1 MQTVTNFFITNLA
14 LSDILL
20 CILAVPFTPLYTFV
34 GNWVFGRVLCHLV
47 AYAQGTS
54 VYISTLT
61 LTSIAIDRYFVII
74 YPFQPRMKQSTCLYI
89 ILFIWTFSLAVTLP
103 YGLYMSFRDSLCE
116 EAWPSESFRQIYSGV
131 TTVLQF
137 LVPLVVIAFCY
148 ICVSVRLSDHAR
160 LRPGCKSS
168 RKEEADRERKRRTNR
183 MLIAMV
189 TVFGISWMPLNVIN
203 LLNDYHAKTGTW
215 HYYNLV
221 FFMVHALA
229 MSSTC
234 YNPFLYAWL
243 NDNFRKEFKQVLPCF
258 IRFGLSQPA
267 CSAGSAPTQTS
278 VAPYRADHPAAAC
291 NGGHGG
297 GAPPR
302 TATARAEA
310 RAEARAAASHGPEA
324 HDALLPAA
332 AAPAPRGRRSD
343 DWGSLQAQGNA
354 SGNTNSQN
362 QLRGK
367 RKDASASSPTTEAVS
382 WTDGRANL
390 GDLVTATYSTE
401 DGSVEVHLPL
411 EAVSTPSGASG
422 ATSPAAAAVA
432 PPERPLI
439 NISPESSPL
448 NRGSAAAAAARGMP
462 AAPGSGTE
470 NGISGLAVQVQADG
484 AGGHCPLRL
493 LPAAQG
499 LGGGL
504 AQGSTTVA

>member
-1 MQTVTNFFITNLA
+1 MDAVDLGAPQTMFNLSHNDTLNGTAYDDEECHDPIECPAVQAFFCLLYTTIFVLGVFGNVLVCYVVGRNRAMQTVTNFFITNLA

-103 YGLYMSFRDSLCE
+103 YGLYMSFKNSLCE

-148 ICVSVRLSDHAR
+148 VCVSVRLSDHAR

-243 NDNFRKEFKQVLPCF
+243 NDNFRKEFKQ
-258 IRFGLSQPA
+258 
-267 CSAGSAPTQTS
+267 
-278 VAPYRADHPAAAC
+278 
-291 NGGHGG
+291 
-297 GAPPR
+297 
-302 TATARAEA
+302 
-310 RAEARAAASHGPEA
+310 
-324 HDALLPAA
+324 
-332 AAPAPRGRRSD
+332 
-343 DWGSLQAQGNA
+343 
-354 SGNTNSQN
+354 
-362 QLRGK
+362 LRGK

-382 WTDGRANL
+382 WTDGRGNL

-411 EAVSTPSGASG
+411 EAV
-422 ATSPAAAAVA
+422 ATSPAPCTAPDPAVA
-432 PPERPLI
+432 PPERPLVS
-439 NISPESSPL
+439 ISPENSPL
-448 NRGSAAAAAARGMP
+448 NHGSAGTAPARVM
-462 AAPGSGTE
+462 SGTGLNSTG
-470 NGISGLAVQVQADG
+470 NGTSGVPVAPVDG
-484 AGGHCPLRL
+484 TAAHGPLLLLTAGTAG
-493 LPAAQG
+493 QG
-499 LGGGL
+499 N
-504 AQGSTTVA
+504 TTVA